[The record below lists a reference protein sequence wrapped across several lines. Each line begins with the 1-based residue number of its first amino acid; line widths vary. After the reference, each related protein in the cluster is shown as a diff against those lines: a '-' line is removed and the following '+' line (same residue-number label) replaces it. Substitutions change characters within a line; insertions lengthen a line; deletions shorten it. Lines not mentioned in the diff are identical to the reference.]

1 MAPAG
6 DASRPPAQITG
17 GSQDKAAQMRVRS
30 DDPRYLM
37 HVDRWWNTL
46 LPKVAHMTYQRG
58 AGPGPGAFADC
69 AAGRAAPATSWPSAR
84 SERACAPQVAP
95 SLPLR

>member
-6 DASRPPAQITG
+6 DARPPPAQITG

-58 AGPGPGAFADC
+58 AGP
-69 AAGRAAPATSWPSAR
+69 RRAPAPIVL
-84 SERACAPQVAP
+84 RAVLHRPVA
-95 SLPLR
+95 SRA

>member
-58 AGPGPGAFADC
+58 AGPG
-69 AAGRAAPATSWPSAR
+69 AGVAPVVLPAVLHRPPAT
-84 SERACAPQVAP
+84 RA
-95 SLPLR
+95 